1 MSAIATES
9 ERLELQLF
17 GVTTSQGP
25 ATFTDAMIKAMLG
38 AGEGV
43 SDLVFSP
50 GRPAQVEKHGELTGV
65 DIADVPMLEPE
76 HTARV
81 ARELIGGNEHALRTL
96 RENGACAIS
105 LSVAN
110 KRR

>member
-1 MSAIATES
+1 
-9 ERLELQLF
+9 
-17 GVTTSQGP
+17 
-25 ATFTDAMIKAMLG
+25 MIKTMLG

-50 GRPAQVEKHGELTGV
+50 GRPAQVEKHGEL
-65 DIADVPMLEPE
+65 DRRRHRRDVPMLEAE

-96 RENGACAIS
+96 KENGACDIS
-105 LSVAN
+105 YSVAE
-110 KRR
+110 RRALPRQRIPPARHLRHRHARDRDA